1 MGCLNGRD
9 RQVTQAE
16 PYAAGTPPVR
26 AMRSAATRPDARL
39 DAAFAAHD
47 ADPLGTDG
55 AHLAGYSFRFDTD
68 AEPAE
73 AEPEAPA
80 SAREWTLAET
90 LAEIRRR
97 GATLRVGSLGVR
109 LSHAHR
115 LPALARAV
123 ARHDAALRVWVR
135 LDIDA
140 AAPARRGLRAVPF
153 GATAWDDA
161 TRLHAAWFVRLFTP
175 PAGRIVLRPGVAVTD
190 LAAFR
195 ASVAGRLAAGP
206 DAAGADGLRADLA
219 ALFAQFAAEPAV
231 VALPRVARAA

>member
-1 MGCLNGRD
+1 
-9 RQVTQAE
+9 
-16 PYAAGTPPVR
+16 
-26 AMRSAATRPDARL
+26 MRSADARL

-47 ADPLGTDG
+47 ADPFGTDHG
-55 AHLAGYSFRFDTD
+55 HLAGYSFRFDTD
-68 AEPAE
+68 AEVETE
-73 AEPEAPA
+73 ASAPA
-80 SAREWTLAET
+80 DPRDWSLAET
-90 LAEIRRR
+90 LAEVRRR
-97 GATLRVGSLGVR
+97 GATLRLGSLGVR
-109 LSHAHR
+109 LSHANR

-140 AAPARRGLRAVPF
+140 LAPARGGLRAVPF

-175 PAGRIVLRPGVAVTD
+175 PTGWIALRPGVAITD

-206 DAAGADGLRADLA
+206 AAAGADGLRADLGS
-219 ALFAQFAAEPAV
+219 LFERFAAEPAV
-231 VALPRVARAA
+231 VAMPRVALAA

>member
-1 MGCLNGRD
+1 
-9 RQVTQAE
+9 
-16 PYAAGTPPVR
+16 
-26 AMRSAATRPDARL
+26 MRSADARL

-68 AEPAE
+68 AEVDTE
-73 AEPEAPA
+73 SSAPA
-80 SAREWTLAET
+80 STRDWSLAET
-90 LAEIRRR
+90 LAEVRRR
-97 GATLRVGSLGVR
+97 GATLRLGSLGVR
-109 LSHAHR
+109 LSHANR

-123 ARHDAALRVWVR
+123 ARHDAALCVWVT

-140 AAPARRGLRAVPF
+140 VAPARGGLRAVPF

-175 PAGRIVLRPGVAVTD
+175 PTARITLRPGVAVTD

-206 DAAGADGLRADLA
+206 DAAGADGLRTDLA
-219 ALFAQFAAEPAV
+219 ALFERFAAEPAV
-231 VALPRVARAA
+231 VAVPRVALAA